1 MPEDK
6 GKHRQSLCALHEN
19 KEIRAYNKHNKTRL
33 YIMHYE
39 QKNRQNV
46 QNKNGEQGI
55 IKVNSPEQA
64 GEKVLELVNSGLSY
78 RDISKK
84 SSP

>member
-1 MPEDK
+1 MPKDK
-6 GKHRQSLCALHEN
+6 GKHRLTISIIRPDCTLCIIN
-19 KEIRAYNKHNKTRL
+19 R
-33 YIMHYE
+33 
-39 QKNRQNV
+39 KNRQNV